1 MFRWHRGDPGDPAEL
16 LSAFLAGNGLPVRN
30 LGRTADKKKT
40 IGDGTICGAALYV
53 SADAGCVMIGAELGA
68 PSPVPGIPD
77 VYAVVYQH
85 NSKSPEKSGAG
96 VDRSDGW
103 RLGPWRES
111 WTRDEHARAV
121 SAVRESIGRGDVYQV
136 NVVGHASA
144 AYCGDPGPALR
155 RVAALPGARYGGVLG
170 GDGWALATASP
181 ETLVEVRDGRVIT
194 RPIKG
199 TRPATPEGLRELLG
213 SAKERAE
220 HVMIVDLERNDLARL
235 PGTGPVAVDE
245 LFAVR
250 QWCGLWQAESV
261 VSAPLAGEVGLAD
274 LLRAV
279 CPGGSVTGAPKLAAL
294 SRIAA
299 LEPVGRGVSMGAL
312 GWIGH
317 DHLDLGLS
325 IRTVAVDGSRVH
337 AWAGGGIT
345 ADSDPIAEVDEAAA
359 KAGPLR
365 AALAS

>member
-1 MFRWHRGDPGDPAEL
+1 MA
-16 LSAFLAGNGLPVRN
+16 
-30 LGRTADKKKT
+30 
-40 IGDGTICGAALYV
+40 GAA
-53 SADAGCVMIGAELGA
+53 LGA

-77 VYAVVYQH
+77 VYAVIYEH
-85 NSKSPEKSGAG
+85 FSKNRPFGTPPLLLSPASHRLQSGLA
-96 VDRSDGW
+96 W
-103 RLGPWRES
+103 ELGEWHDS
-111 WTRDEHARAV
+111 WTREQHADAV
-121 SAVRESIGRGDVYQV
+121 SRVRAAIGRGDVYQV

-144 AYCGDPGPALR
+144 AYRGDPAAALR
-155 RVAALPGARYGGVLG
+155 RVAGLPGARYGGVLA

-181 ETLVEVRDGRVIT
+181 ETLVEVRGGRVVT

-199 TRPATPEGLRELLG
+199 TRPATADGLRELLA
-213 SAKERAE
+213 SPKERAE

-250 QWCGLWQAESV
+250 RWCHLWQAESV
-261 VSAPLAGEVGLAD
+261 VSAPLDGDVGLAE

-294 SRIAA
+294 AQIAA

-325 IRTVAVDGSRVH
+325 IRTVAVDGARVH

-365 AALAS
+365 SALKS